1 MPEPGLLLLTLAG
14 AVIAAFAPLRYALGT
29 VLAFLLLVPTTLIV
43 PRAPSALILV
53 DRVVLY
59 AFVVGLVL
67 RWSRGELRREVFRPT
82 VVHVAFGVFLA
93 LGLVLG
99 VFLGP
104 LNPFVVLLNPW
115 LRLLDGFL
123 VFGSVL
129 VAVRA
134 LGDLR
139 RVVGI
144 VGGLVLLVSGVAM
157 AEFLTEAS
165 WGRWLSQAVPEHART
180 SAAQPLRIR
189 GDSVRV
195 RVAGEF
201 AVDFAWILVVVAPFA
216 VAAVTRARR
225 LAVKALAAA
234 PVVAV
239 FWTFT
244 RSATIGLIIVLLVL
258 WAASRFDGSMGR
270 LLAAGAIVA
279 FVAAMVAPTS
289 FDPFSSQQ
297 AEDSLETRASR
308 LSVGAGLA
316 AERPIVGHGFTGL
329 AAEGLTG
336 TDMSYLHVFGEL
348 GVLGLTSLVVLL
360 VIALVSTGRG
370 LRGPPSSSL
379 AAAAG
384 FASIVGAA
392 LAAASYDFFG
402 FSSTF
407 LWFGAGIG
415 VAAAERRD
423 ERWRDR
429 WASPSPR
436 RLLPAVAGLGVGLV
450 IALTAPTHAGQ
461 DYSFEALPTAIEA
474 GSVGDP
480 NHLGEIF
487 VNSACGLAQGVAND
501 RTDVKVACRHTQ
513 ITWVGRLE
521 VRAPDVETVE
531 EVRGDL
537 AEAFER
543 LGDVVIHPLDPP
555 RSGRPT
561 AARTAPIWLP
571 GGLLLLGLLLPPGGV
586 FGGRRR
592 PRRRRQPAAPEPR
605 WEDHRLKPSDP
616 RSSGAWVA
624 DLQPR

>member
-14 AVIAAFAPLRYALGT
+14 AGVAAFAPLRYALGT

-53 DRVVLY
+53 DRVILY

-93 LGLVLG
+93 FGLVLG

-139 RVVGI
+139 QVVRI

-157 AEFLTEAS
+157 VEFLTEAS
-165 WGRWLSQAVPEHART
+165 WGRWLSQAIPEHART
-180 SAAQPLRIR
+180 SAAQPLRFR

-201 AVDFAWILVVVAPFA
+201 AVDFAWTLVVVAPFA
-216 VAAVTRARR
+216 AAAVTRARH
-225 LAVKALAAA
+225 LAAKVLLGA
-234 PVVAV
+234 PVIAV

-244 RSATIGLIIVLLVL
+244 RSATIGLIIVLVVL
-258 WAASRFDGSMGR
+258 WAASRFDGSLGR
-270 LLAAGAIVA
+270 LLVAGAIVA
-279 FVAAMVAPTS
+279 FVASMVVPTS

-297 AEDSLETRASR
+297 AEDSLETRATR

-336 TDMSYLHVFGEL
+336 TDMSYLHVFGEV

-360 VIALVSTGRG
+360 VIALVSTASG

-384 FASIVGAA
+384 FASIVGAV

-402 FSSTF
+402 FGSTF

-423 ERWRDR
+423 QRWRDR
-429 WASPSPR
+429 WAYPSPR

-450 IALTAPTHAGQ
+450 IALTASAHAGQ
-461 DYSFEALPTAIEA
+461 DYSFEGLPTTIEA
-474 GSVGDP
+474 NARGDP
-480 NHLGEIF
+480 NHMGEIF
-487 VNSACGLAQGVAND
+487 VNTACGVAEGVVRD
-501 RTDVKVACRHTQ
+501 RTDVELACRHEQ

-531 EVRGDL
+531 EVHGEL
-537 AEAFER
+537 AEAFSER

-561 AARTAPIWLP
+561 AARTAPVWLP
-571 GGLLLLGLLLPPGGV
+571 QGLLLLGLLLPGGV
-586 FGGRRR
+586 FGGRRS
-592 PRRRRQPAAPEPR
+592 PPRRRQPTALEQS
-605 WEDHRLKPSDP
+605 WEDHRQSAPIPDP
-616 RSSGAWVA
+616 PGRG
-624 DLQPR
+624 